1 MDIKNR
7 RENNKVFIVRKK
19 RGKIIQ
25 AFLLGEEKAT
35 VKRLIEKGYIEKCPT
50 GYEVFSR
57 ETLEND
63 KKQGEKARKED
74 YIKIDEA
81 GYPYPNTAEYFRE
94 NHRHIKE
101 NYYEQVSKEILAWRS
116 GMSEEEKEIRFLKEK
131 KGLIIDHDNFEK
143 YYTAPLWGSILSA
156 PGNAVI
162 IFYRIDKNEQGE
174 IQDID
179 FNFCDRQ
186 EFDANYDVV
195 AYL

>member
-1 MDIKNR
+1 M
-7 RENNKVFIVRKK
+7 FIIKK
-19 RGKIIQ
+19 RQGSIMEAFLIGEEGEVVRTLIAEGKI
-25 AFLLGEEKAT
+25 K
-35 VKRLIEKGYIEKCPT
+35 KCPT

-94 NHRHIKE
+94 NHRHIKA
-101 NYYEQVSKEILAWRS
+101 NYYEQVSKEILAWKS

-131 KGLIIDHDNFEK
+131 KGLIIHHDNFEK
-143 YYTAPLWGSILSA
+143 YYIAPLWGSILSA
-156 PGNAVI
+156 PEDAII

-174 IQDID
+174 ILDID
-179 FNFCDRQ
+179 FNFCARK
-186 EFDANYDVV
+186 EFDANYDVIE
-195 AYL
+195 YL